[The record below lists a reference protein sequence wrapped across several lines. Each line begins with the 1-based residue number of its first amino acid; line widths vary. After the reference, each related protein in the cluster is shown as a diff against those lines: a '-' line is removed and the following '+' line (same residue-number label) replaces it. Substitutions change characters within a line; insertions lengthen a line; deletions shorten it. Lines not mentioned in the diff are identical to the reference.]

1 MGRPGLSSRP
11 SNAWEP
17 WGYARLPTGVPSKP
31 GHGVRSARR
40 LEFFDLVEF
49 QFHRRGATK
58 NRYRDLHARPPF
70 VAFLNHAVER
80 CEWPVR
86 HAHLLTYLER
96 HRRLRPFDALLH
108 LV

>member
-1 MGRPGLSSRP
+1 MDRPGLSSRGVTLGNP
-11 SNAWEP
+11 
-17 WGYARLPTGVPSKP
+17 GVTRVCLLPCPLSRA
-31 GHGVRSARR
+31 HGPARR

-58 NRYRDLHARPPF
+58 YRYRDLHARPPF
-70 VAFLNHAVER
+70 VDFFDHAVER
-80 CEWPVR
+80 SEWPVR
-86 HAHLLTYLER
+86 HAYLLTHLER

>member
-1 MGRPGLSSRP
+1 MGRPGLSSRGP
-11 SNAWEP
+11 TLGNQ
-17 WGYARLPTGVPSKP
+17 GVTRLLSLA
-31 GHGVRSARR
+31 HRVRPARR

-70 VAFLNHAVER
+70 VDFLNHAVER
-80 CEWPVR
+80 CEWPAR
-86 HAHLLTYLER
+86 HANLLTYLER